1 MDTTKAYRS
10 ALQCDT
16 SPQTTWSV
24 SGGSSWCPNLAIQQ
38 AALQRRSLGPH
49 FLDRIILI
57 HYHCSLAIYRRLL
70 RLDLLPLTTYQRRQ
84 FFQLV
89 PLVCDDFLL
98 DAVRRPQRVV
108 VLKNVGNFGLESR
121 EIASRSH
128 GKIREVKSER

>member
-38 AALQRRSLGPH
+38 PALQRRSLGPH
-49 FLDRIILI
+49 FL
-57 HYHCSLAIYRRLL
+57 YRRLL
-70 RLDLLPLTTYQRRQ
+70 VCYDSSLGLHRRLLVCYDSSLGLHDISLGFHRRLLGLELFLLTAYQRRQ
-84 FFQLV
+84 FLQLV
-89 PLVCDDFLL
+89 PLVRDYFLL

-108 VLKNVGNFGLESR
+108 VL
-121 EIASRSH
+121 
-128 GKIREVKSER
+128 